1 MKLELEA
8 IKENEDGSMDCRI
21 NFDEDTVRVIM
32 EYGLTTMFKQA
43 IENMQID
50 HMVQLIDENDK
61 KI

>member
-8 IKENEDGSMDCRI
+8 IKENEDGSMDCRL